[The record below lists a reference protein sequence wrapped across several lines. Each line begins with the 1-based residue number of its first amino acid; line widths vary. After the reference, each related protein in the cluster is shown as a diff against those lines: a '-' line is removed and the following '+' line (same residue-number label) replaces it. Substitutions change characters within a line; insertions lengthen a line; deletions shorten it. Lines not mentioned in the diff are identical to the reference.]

1 MYPYYVN
8 IIIISYTSKSQGLII
23 LLHTSTHLTDVELE
37 RIMKSLV
44 EEQLI
49 VKLLR
54 CFDCINEHDNGYRN
68 NGATSPTNP
77 RPLRFLN

>member
-1 MYPYYVN
+1 V
-8 IIIISYTSKSQGLII
+8 
-23 LLHTSTHLTDVELE
+23 HTSTHLTDADLE

-54 CFDCINEHDNGYRN
+54 CFDCMNEHDNEYRN
-68 NGATSPTNP
+68 NEATSPTNP
-77 RPLRFLN
+77 RPLLFLN